1 MKEIELSKLDMTLYY
16 DKLKNGLEVYLLP
29 YDNKNNYYM
38 SYATRYGSETTIF
51 TPAGEETE
59 VSVPNKLDNLL
70 LIRAGIDRYN
80 FNKTMEI
87 IEKDLKDMQKGKFKE
102 SDISV
107 AKELF
112 NTAIDETLE
121 SQSRIIDNY
130 LMMEFI
136 GTDDLDK
143 KRELM
148 NKVTKK
154 EIVNVAKK
162 VKIDIVFLLEGG
174 K

>member
-1 MKEIELSKLDMTLYY
+1 MIFK
-16 DKLKNGLEVYLLP
+16 
-29 YDNKNNYYM
+29 NKN
-38 SYATRYGSETTIF
+38 
-51 TPAGEETE
+51 
-59 VSVPNKLDNLL
+59 V
-70 LIRAGIDRYN
+70 
-80 FNKTMEI
+80 
-87 IEKDLKDMQKGKFKE
+87 KD
-102 SDISV
+102 V
-107 AKELF
+107 
-112 NTAIDETLE
+112 
-121 SQSRIIDNY
+121 DNY

-162 VKIDIVFLLEGG
+162 VKIDTVFLLEGG